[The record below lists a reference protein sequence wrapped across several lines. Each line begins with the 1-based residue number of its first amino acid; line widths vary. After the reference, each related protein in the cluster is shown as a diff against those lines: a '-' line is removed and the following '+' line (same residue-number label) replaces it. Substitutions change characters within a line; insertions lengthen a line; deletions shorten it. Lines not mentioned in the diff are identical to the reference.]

1 MNKTRHQMDRLQMD
15 RLQMDRQPME
25 KIKDHKPE

>member
-1 MNKTRHQMDRLQMD
+1 MNKPRHQMDRLQMD